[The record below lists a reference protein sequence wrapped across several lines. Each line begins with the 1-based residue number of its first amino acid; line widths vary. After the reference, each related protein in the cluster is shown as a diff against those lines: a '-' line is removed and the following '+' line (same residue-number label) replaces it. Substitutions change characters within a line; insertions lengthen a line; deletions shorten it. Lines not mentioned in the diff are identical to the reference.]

1 MCTRKLKQGFMF
13 VCNLALHASD
23 LYECIRA
30 SVSVYMCAC
39 CLVCMN
45 MSERWGDRLTFQGTS
60 LTEAVL

>member
-1 MCTRKLKQGFMF
+1 MF

-23 LYECIRA
+23 LYEFVRA
-30 SVSVYMCAC
+30 SVSVYMCVC

-45 MSERWGDRLTFQGTS
+45 MSERWGDWLTFQGTS